1 MKKQLN
7 EFILYTSLSGE
18 IRVDVLLENETVW
31 LTQKAMAELFQTSTQ
46 NITIHLKNI
55 YESGELQEHGTCK
68 AYLQVQIEGKRKVE
82 RKHKLQWMCVA
93 RARERERERERYYT
107 INCVDERQ

>member
-31 LTQKAMAELFQTSTQ
+31 LTQKAIAELFQTSTQ

-55 YESGELQEHGTCK
+55 YKCVNMK
-68 AYLQVQIEGKRKVE
+68 KNIYL
-82 RKHKLQWMCVA
+82 
-93 RARERERERERYYT
+93 
-107 INCVDERQ
+107 